1 MADHTDPGIEK
12 TVGLTVN
19 VSLCGRHTLEARP
32 GLSVGSAKRNGA
44 ICGSLIRDPIKRKVQ
59 LTDVH

>member
-19 VSLCGRHTLEARP
+19 VSLCGRHTLEVRP
-32 GLSVGSAKRNGA
+32 APLVRGPGQAKRSDLRIPDLGP
-44 ICGSLIRDPIKRKVQ
+44 D
-59 LTDVH
+59 